1 MSECIF
7 CKIANKEMK
16 SSIVYEDD
24 GIVVFKDIEPQAP
37 VHLLIIPKKHIG
49 GLTELDKADELLIGR
64 IVGLSKTL
72 AERFSFSQCGFR
84 LYAGRILPFLATKA
98 DRFAADSETLLR
110 LALNNIHIGSVP
122 ISVIYGD
129 EKSKIRPF
137 RDTIRVFAMTRRLKR
152 ENLPIRSLNHPRRI
166 ILLPVHVINWE

>member
-1 MSECIF
+1 
-7 CKIANKEMK
+7 MK

-84 LYAGRILPFLATKA
+84 LVANSGPDAGQAVDHIHFHLLGGRK
-98 DRFAADSETLLR
+98 FAWPP
-110 LALNNIHIGSVP
+110 G
-122 ISVIYGD
+122 
-129 EKSKIRPF
+129 
-137 RDTIRVFAMTRRLKR
+137 
-152 ENLPIRSLNHPRRI
+152 
-166 ILLPVHVINWE
+166 